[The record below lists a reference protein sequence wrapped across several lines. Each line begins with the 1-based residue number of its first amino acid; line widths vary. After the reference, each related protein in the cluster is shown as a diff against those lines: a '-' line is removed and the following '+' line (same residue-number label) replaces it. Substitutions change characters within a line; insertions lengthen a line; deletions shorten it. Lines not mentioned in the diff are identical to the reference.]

1 MDNTIKYPFYIRL
14 AFTVI
19 SLIGI
24 FFIFYMGKIV
34 LIPILLAFLIAV
46 LLLPIVDF
54 LNNKLKL
61 PNGLSS
67 SLAVLLFVIL
77 IIGIFTF
84 LFYEISDIG
93 KDFIKIRKNINFF
106 IVDIQRFVK

>member
-1 MDNTIKYPFYIRL
+1 
-14 AFTVI
+14 
-19 SLIGI
+19 
-24 FFIFYMGKIV
+24 MGKIV